1 MITLDPLPISVYVCT
16 GVQCTVVHRA
26 VQNSPVFTSVTGS
39 VAQSTSGATS
49 QVARDNNFDR
59 NIDVS
64 PPHPCLSV
72 TNICWKKI
80 KLCLNWLKASV

>member
-49 QVARDNNFDR
+49 QVARDNN
-59 NIDVS
+59 IDVS

-72 TNICWKKI
+72 TKIYWKKI
-80 KLCLNWLKASV
+80 KLFPNWLKASV